1 MLKSI
6 VLAYSITCVLPMEVN
21 LTVISWTYNFLTER
35 LHQVRVCEV
44 LSNVLVSKTGAPQ
57 GCELFV
63 PRPLY
68 YLIGR
73 LSGK

>member
-1 MLKSI
+1 MFKII
-6 VLAYSITCVLPMEVN
+6 VLAYSITCALAMEVN
-21 LTVISWTYNFLTER
+21 LTVISWVYIFLTER
-35 LHQVRVCEV
+35 LQQVGVCEA
-44 LSNVLVSKTGAPQ
+44 LSNVLVTKTGAPQ

-68 YLIGR
+68 YLHGR